1 MKNSVIRSLYL
12 YIFALTGLAMTVIG
26 CAIMINI
33 VLKQYVFTYS
43 DESRRITP
51 SYYIDKPMMEFNSN
65 EIDVDTATKL
75 AENGEYI
82 GLTEAQVS
90 SLNQWIADYE
100 EYREQRKEMEE
111 SRANIDYLK
120 ESRQESMSVSLSIIL
135 VGLPLFI
142 IHWSLIVKDRKRE
155 DEV

>member
-1 MKNSVIRSLYL
+1 MKNNVIRSLYL

-43 DESRRITP
+43 DQSRRITP
-51 SYYIDKPMMEFNSN
+51 SYYIDKPTMEFNSN

-82 GLTEAQVS
+82 GLTEDQIS
-90 SLNQWIADYE
+90 SLNQWIVDYE
-100 EYREQRKEMEE
+100 EYRVQRKEIEE
-111 SRANIDYLK
+111 ARSNIDYLK

-155 DEV
+155 DGV

>member
-26 CAIMINI
+26 CAMMLNI
-33 VLKQYVFTYS
+33 VLRQYVFTYS
-43 DESRRITP
+43 DESRRINQ
-51 SYYIDKPMMEFNSN
+51 SYYIDKPIMEFDSN

-82 GLTEAQVS
+82 GLTEDQIN
-90 SLNQWIADYE
+90 SLDQWIKDYE
-100 EYREQRKEMEE
+100 EYRAQVKLNEE
-111 SRANIDYLK
+111 LRNNIDYLK
-120 ESRQESMSVSLSIIL
+120 ESRQETMSIALSIIL

-142 IHWSLIVKDRKRE
+142 IHWTLIVKDRKRE
-155 DEV
+155 DEK